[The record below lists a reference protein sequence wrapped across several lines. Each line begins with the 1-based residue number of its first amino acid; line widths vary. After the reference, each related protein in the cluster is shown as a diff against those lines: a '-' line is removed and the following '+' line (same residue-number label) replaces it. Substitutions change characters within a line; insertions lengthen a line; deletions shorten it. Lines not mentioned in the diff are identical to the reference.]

1 MKKINFD
8 NESNNKTNKLNFDE
22 DIKENDKDDN
32 STVEKYK
39 IVNSKKENYKKII
52 FCVIIVSIILFFLLN
67 AIYTKTQKSV
77 TIDNLTNYLSLNN
90 NLTVHLDN
98 TISI

>member
-22 DIKENDKDDN
+22 DIKENDKNDDH
-32 STVEKYK
+32 TVEKYK

-77 TIDNLTNYLSLNN
+77 TIDNFTNYLSLNN

>member
-22 DIKENDKDDN
+22 NKKDNEKNDN

-39 IVNSKKENYKKII
+39 IVNSKKENHKKIT
-52 FCVIIVSIILFFLLN
+52 FCVIIALIILFFLLN

-77 TIDNLTNYLSLNN
+77 TIDSLTNYLSLDN

>member
-22 DIKENDKDDN
+22 DIKEND

>member
-22 DIKENDKDDN
+22 DIKDNDKDDN

-90 NLTVHLDN
+90 NLTAHLDN

>member
-22 DIKENDKDDN
+22 DIKENDKKN
-32 STVEKYK
+32 NHTVEKYK

-52 FCVIIVSIILFFLLN
+52 FCVIIVSIVLFFLLN

>member
-90 NLTVHLDN
+90 NLTAHLDN

>member
-22 DIKENDKDDN
+22 DIKENDKKNDH
-32 STVEKYK
+32 TVEKYK

-52 FCVIIVSIILFFLLN
+52 FCVIIVSIVLFFLLN

>member
-22 DIKENDKDDN
+22 DIKENDKNDDH
-32 STVEKYK
+32 TVEKYK

-90 NLTVHLDN
+90 NLTAHLDN

>member
-8 NESNNKTNKLNFDE
+8 NESNNKSNKLNFDE

>member
-22 DIKENDKDDN
+22 DIKENDKNDDH
-32 STVEKYK
+32 TVEKYK

-52 FCVIIVSIILFFLLN
+52 FCVIIVSIVLFFLLN

>member
-8 NESNNKTNKLNFDE
+8 NESNNKSTKLNFDE
-22 DIKENDKDDN
+22 DIKENDKNDDH
-32 STVEKYK
+32 TVEKYK

>member
-8 NESNNKTNKLNFDE
+8 NESNNKSNKLNFDE
-22 DIKENDKDDN
+22 DIKGNDKNDDH
-32 STVEKYK
+32 TVEKYK

>member
-22 DIKENDKDDN
+22 DIKENNKKNDH
-32 STVEKYK
+32 TVEKYK

-52 FCVIIVSIILFFLLN
+52 FCVIIVSIVLFFLLN

>member
-1 MKKINFD
+1 MKKINFE

-22 DIKENDKDDN
+22 DIKENDKNNDH
-32 STVEKYK
+32 TVEKYK

-52 FCVIIVSIILFFLLN
+52 FCVIIVSIVLFFLLN

>member
-22 DIKENDKDDN
+22 DIKENDKNDDH
-32 STVEKYK
+32 TVEKYK

>member
-8 NESNNKTNKLNFDE
+8 NESNNKSNKLNFDE
-22 DIKENDKDDN
+22 DIKENDKNDDH
-32 STVEKYK
+32 TVEKYK

>member
-8 NESNNKTNKLNFDE
+8 NESNNKSNKLNFDE
-22 DIKENDKDDN
+22 DIKENDKNDDH
-32 STVEKYK
+32 TVEKYK

-90 NLTVHLDN
+90 NLTAHLDN

>member
-1 MKKINFD
+1 LKKINFD
-8 NESNNKTNKLNFDE
+8 NESNNKSNKLNFDE
-22 DIKENDKDDN
+22 DIKENDKNDDH
-32 STVEKYK
+32 TVEKYK

-90 NLTVHLDN
+90 NLTAHLDN

>member
-8 NESNNKTNKLNFDE
+8 NESNDKTNKLNFDE

-90 NLTVHLDN
+90 NLTAHLDN